1 MFTSVS
7 EGGITNNEMTW
18 MPNSNNVSAS
28 YSISEKLKLNLEKT
42 EELQSTKNDES
53 GIDLNNIKPF
63 VLTLILKNVNQL

>member
-1 MFTSVS
+1 MS

-63 VLTLILKNVNQL
+63 VLTLI